1 MKAKIINYTG
11 YNYTHKVTGELK
23 QGISISYYELFSFK
37 QDDNR
42 GNFSYG
48 GNCYMNVKVD
58 PSVTES
64 LSHYD
69 IIELIGKDV
78 DITTARAPGSKYE
91 SVIEILPL

>member
-37 QDDNR
+37 QDDKR

-78 DITTARAPGSKYE
+78 DIITARAPGSKYE

>member
-11 YNYTHKVTGELK
+11 YNYTHKVTGEHK
-23 QGISISYYELFSFK
+23 QGISISYYEVYSFK
-37 QDDNR
+37 QDDNK

-48 GNCYMNVKVD
+48 SNLHADVKVD
-58 PSVTES
+58 PSITES

-69 IIELIGKDV
+69 IIDLIGKDV

-91 SVIEILPL
+91 SIIEILPL